1 MTVAEALTGPFNHLG
16 YQLGLLIERTCEKH
30 SLDNTDAV
38 TEMFISACGGEDLS
52 SAPAYIAVGQSLE
65 LFTHAVE
72 LSLKRF
78 PLMQNEGG

>member
-16 YQLGLLIERTCEKH
+16 YQLELLIAKTCERH
-30 SLDNTDAV
+30 SLDNTNAI
-38 TEMFISACGGEDLS
+38 TEMFINACGDEDLS
-52 SAPAYIAVGQSLE
+52 STRAYTQVGQSLE

-78 PLMQNEGG
+78 P